1 MRRLVHRLAVALV
14 WLPALLYGGT
24 ALFATG
30 LAGAAEREPHIA
42 LLLPLASPS
51 FGRHA
56 QAVRQGFETAAKG
69 APKTTPPIRVY
80 PVNEDALNVLTLY
93 EQAVQAGAQLVVGP
107 LTRNGVATLAASSL
121 ITVPTIALN
130 TLEDRAAAPARL
142 YLFGLA

>member
-30 LAGAAEREPHIA
+30 LAGAAAREPHIA

-56 QAVRQGFETAAKG
+56 DAVRQGFVAGAQAAG
-69 APKTTPPIRVY
+69 RSAPPVRVY
-80 PVNEDALNVLTLY
+80 AVNEDTLNVLTIY
-93 EQAVQAGAQLVVGP
+93 EQA
-107 LTRNGVATLAASSL
+107 
-121 ITVPTIALN
+121 I
-130 TLEDRAAAPARL
+130 
-142 YLFGLA
+142 